1 MPSYITTTEETGADE
16 LRRIVNVLNNTRESF
31 NERFS
36 ARELVRL
43 GKAYLACGWDF
54 TPDKWTEKQV
64 REALA
69 GKVPA
74 WDDNENPL

>member
-1 MPSYITTTEETGADE
+1 MSHTETGADE
-16 LRRIVNVLNNTRESF
+16 LRRIVNVLNNTREGF
-31 NERFS
+31 NDRFS
-36 ARELVRL
+36 ARELVRI

-54 TPDKWTEKQV
+54 TPDQWTAKQV

-74 WDDNENPL
+74 WDEDENPL